1 MNKDLKNSII
11 AFSELADAMSQQ
23 GYPGNSEKLKIH
35 MVLVSVAIAAAEG
48 AITEKEMQCIR
59 DYLDYPLTSE
69 ILHEKILPNR
79 LDYILTEPPSEIEGF
94 VASEKMAGAEG
105 SDSVKKNADMR
116 MSKELTMNEIK
127 AMVNSV
133 PGDFVVY
140 KLVGEKLKVLY
151 FTDTILSSF
160 DVTAEGFMEASANDA
175 LDVVMPGDHVC

>member
-11 AFSELADAMSQQ
+11 AFSELADTMAKQ

-94 VASEKMAGAEG
+94 VASEKMAGADG
-105 SDSVKKNADMR
+105 SDAARKNADMFVDVVEGFLDE
-116 MSKELTMNEIK
+116 MISSDGSIDENETWVKDTYMNMLKE
-127 AMVNSV
+127 SV
-133 PGDFVVY
+133 
-140 KLVGEKLKVLY
+140 EKMR
-151 FTDTILSSF
+151 
-160 DVTAEGFMEASANDA
+160 TAE
-175 LDVVMPGDHVC
+175 

>member
-94 VASEKMAGAEG
+94 VASEKMAGADG
-105 SDSVKKNADMR
+105 SDAARKNADMFVDVVEGFLDE
-116 MSKELTMNEIK
+116 MISSDGSIDENETWVKDTYMNMLKE
-127 AMVNSV
+127 SV
-133 PGDFVVY
+133 
-140 KLVGEKLKVLY
+140 EKMR
-151 FTDTILSSF
+151 
-160 DVTAEGFMEASANDA
+160 TAE
-175 LDVVMPGDHVC
+175 

>member
-105 SDSVKKNADMR
+105 SDSVKKNADMFVDVVEGFLDE
-116 MSKELTMNEIK
+116 MISSDGSIDENETWVKDTYMNMLKE
-127 AMVNSV
+127 SV
-133 PGDFVVY
+133 
-140 KLVGEKLKVLY
+140 EKMR
-151 FTDTILSSF
+151 
-160 DVTAEGFMEASANDA
+160 TAE
-175 LDVVMPGDHVC
+175 